1 MTAKEKK
8 RLMIAGG
15 VILVAIIIW
24 LLLRKT
30 PLGNTLINKGGAYDP
45 NFGTTPFQLG
55 DIPSLDYTGPRVGS
69 RGCAVCY
76 SGYGRIIAPSPSPPA
91 PTYTVINKYFD
102 ANYFV
107 TRPSPPPPSPNVPTG
122 WSHDG
127 STRPAFSPYAAPGG
141 RY

>member
-1 MTAKEKK
+1 VTAKEKK

-15 VILVAIIIW
+15 VILVVIIIW

-45 NFGTTPFQLG
+45 NFGTAPFQLG

-91 PTYTVINKYFD
+91 PNITVINKYFD
-102 ANYFV
+102 ANYSI
-107 TRPSPPPPSPNVPTG
+107 TRPTPPPPSPVVYTG
-122 WSHDG
+122 WSNTG
-127 STRPAFSPYAAPGG
+127 PAPIPWLPNIGTAG
-141 RY
+141 R